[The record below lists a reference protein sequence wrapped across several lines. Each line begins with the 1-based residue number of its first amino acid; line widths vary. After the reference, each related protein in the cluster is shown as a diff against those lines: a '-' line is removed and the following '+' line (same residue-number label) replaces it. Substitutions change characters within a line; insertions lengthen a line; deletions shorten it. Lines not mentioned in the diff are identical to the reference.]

1 MVSVFGREHEVLEFG
16 VDERR
21 RLVEVNDSLELCV
34 GGGGGGGEG
43 GISGGDGGGG
53 RSELGVS
60 AVSTTSS

>member
-1 MVSVFGREHEVLEFG
+1 M
-16 VDERR
+16 DERR